1 MGKKTSEVILVSLF
15 LLLCLIKATPFIYNY
30 ILSSCTLDKINTN
43 KKHPHKHFQEK
54 IFKGGDN
61 VKYNYNYV
69 LVPMTASGSYA
80 VMHINYYR
88 FLKDNHYDS
97 FDLYL

>member
-1 MGKKTSEVILVSLF
+1 MQSKQTKNTS
-15 LLLCLIKATPFIYNY
+15 IKY
-30 ILSSCTLDKINTN
+30 
-43 KKHPHKHFQEK
+43 FQEK

-61 VKYNYNYV
+61 VKYYSNYV
-69 LVPMTASGSYA
+69 LVPMTSGSYA

>member
-1 MGKKTSEVILVSLF
+1 MQTKNTPSNTSR
-15 LLLCLIKATPFIYNY
+15 
-30 ILSSCTLDKINTN
+30 
-43 KKHPHKHFQEK
+43 K

-69 LVPMTASGSYA
+69 LVPMVSGSYA
-80 VMHINYYR
+80 IMHINYYR